1 MGKGIGFG
9 PEGDYKIS
17 ALSAVL
23 MKMSEG
29 KEGATGFIEDYTY
42 DLTPGQELELA
53 SHMLEVPPAF
63 AATKPEIDVIPLGIG
78 GKEDPGNDGR
88 YGRSFPHHL
97 CRYRACKTA
106 ETDAKTSGSE
116 NYVPS

>member
-63 AATKPEIDVIPLGIG
+63 AATKP
-78 GKEDPGNDGR
+78 
-88 YGRSFPHHL
+88 RSM
-97 CRYRACKTA
+97 
-106 ETDAKTSGSE
+106 
-116 NYVPS
+116 